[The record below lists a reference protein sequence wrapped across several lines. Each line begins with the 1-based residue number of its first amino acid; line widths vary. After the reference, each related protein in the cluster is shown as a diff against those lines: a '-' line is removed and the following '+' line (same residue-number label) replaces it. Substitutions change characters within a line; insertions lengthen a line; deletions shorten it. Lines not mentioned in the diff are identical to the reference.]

1 MPTATP
7 TPSPAPISLLT
18 PEPERCA
25 GGRLRVGD
33 LASVGDEWGA
43 GVQSAIETA
52 RAWRPDARLVTMQVG
67 CAPLEAGF
75 RWQGTFYS
83 QTAQSFFFSDTGMT
97 EPAEVD
103 PASVPA
109 LPIEEVNFRE
119 LHLALARAGYDEDA
133 ELNPATGATVRLN
146 APTDPFGP
154 PDTPQGLVYYVA
166 IAGQGTVQDLFVS
179 SPGWT
184 IHSYQDQRLSHGILQ
199 RRACPRSGGCRRRLH
214 GGAAPDAVRRGH
226 GYRRDHQRDRPHPG
240 RSDGR
245 SRRQS
250 RAGSARG
257 AIGRGGG
264 GLRSRAA
271 GRRGHGRPA
280 RADLRWQP
288 RAGAHRARYA
298 LDASSG
304 RGGPA
309 GHCRRAGGDRER
321 GTGGGR
327 RAMAPGREQGG
338 HRHDPLPACPRSDR
352 GGCAIG
358 AAGTRGGGPARSAPH
373 ASAA

>member
-1 MPTATP
+1 VTLQSHASSLRAGSPAGALAFVMAAVILLTGCSGISVPTPLIAESMPTATP

-33 LASVGDEWGA
+33 LASIGDEWGA

-52 RAWRPDARLVTMQVG
+52 RAWRPDAMLVTMQVG

-83 QTAQSFFFSDTGMT
+83 QTAQSFYFSDTGMS

-154 PDTPQGLVYYVA
+154 PGTPQGLVYYVA
-166 IAGQGTVQDLFVS
+166 VTGQGTVQDLFVS

-184 IHSYQDQRLSHGILQ
+184 IHSYQD
-199 RRACPRSGGCRRRLH
+199 
-214 GGAAPDAVRRGH
+214 
-226 GYRRDHQRDRPHPG
+226 RD
-240 RSDGR
+240 
-245 SRRQS
+245 
-250 RAGSARG
+250 
-257 AIGRGGG
+257 
-264 GLRSRAA
+264 
-271 GRRGHGRPA
+271 
-280 RADLRWQP
+280 
-288 RAGAHRARYA
+288 
-298 LDASSG
+298 
-304 RGGPA
+304 
-309 GHCRRAGGDRER
+309 
-321 GTGGGR
+321 
-327 RAMAPGREQGG
+327 
-338 HRHDPLPACPRSDR
+338 
-352 GGCAIG
+352 
-358 AAGTRGGGPARSAPH
+358 
-373 ASAA
+373 